1 MTKEILNELIS
12 TGREIEFDYKGKKY
26 SIIYFKENN
35 EKIISFCEYY
45 KDTLDVRSADEL
57 WNSTY
62 NNISIK
68 EMLSSLSEDEYSVF

>member
-1 MTKEILNELIS
+1 MTKEILNELIA

-62 NNISIK
+62 NNISIE

>member
-1 MTKEILNELIS
+1 MTKETLNELIL

-26 SIIYFKENN
+26 SIIYFRENN

-45 KDTLDVRSADEL
+45 KDTLDVHSADEL

-62 NNISIK
+62 NNISVA
-68 EMLSSLSEDEYSVF
+68 EMISSLSEDEYSVY

>member
-1 MTKEILNELIS
+1 MTKEIFNELIA
-12 TGREIEFDYKGKKY
+12 TGREIELDYKGKKY

-62 NNISIK
+62 NNISIE